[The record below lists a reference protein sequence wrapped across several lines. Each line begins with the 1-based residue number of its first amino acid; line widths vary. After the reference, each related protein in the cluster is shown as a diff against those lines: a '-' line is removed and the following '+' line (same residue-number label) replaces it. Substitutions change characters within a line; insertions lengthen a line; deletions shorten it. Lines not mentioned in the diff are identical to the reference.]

1 MVVKVVTD
9 STSDLPP
16 QLAKELGI
24 TVVPA
29 YVRFGGEVYRNRVDI
44 TARTHFTRGYYMTL
58 SIPAPHSHLRRILLM
73 SIRS

>member
-29 YVRFGGEVYRNRVDI
+29 YARLGMMSTERKANFAREQMLVETQEARKLRVKKQS
-44 TARTHFTRGYYMTL
+44 R
-58 SIPAPHSHLRRILLM
+58 
-73 SIRS
+73 